1 MKIKGLCG
9 ICPDKCWIEATVE
22 NGKLVKVEP
31 DRESPFGRLCPR
43 GALSDKIVNSD
54 KRILHPLIRVGEK
67 GEGKF
72 RQATWEEALDV
83 AAKGFLDI
91 RDKYGAQALA
101 SYVGTSGREDG
112 TIRAVA
118 GKDACFRHLGSP
130 NDMSCGSTCFTAAN
144 LLTPI
149 TTLGMPQGCIQP
161 DFENADIIVVWGTNL
176 KTNSGPGKL
185 YERVKKAQKRGA
197 YLIVVD
203 PRKQGMGEEADWWI
217 PVIPGTDGALAL
229 AMLKIVVEEERYDKE
244 FVEEYT
250 KGFPE
255 FAEYLKTIT
264 VEQMSEYCGIS
275 EDDIRKL
282 TDKLCSTTKVTLSVY
297 TGIEYQRSAV
307 QNYRAVQ
314 IFWAITGK
322 YDVEGGMYITGM
334 HMPVMPF
341 LDIPDKNQAIGSKE
355 YPFFYR
361 MTGQGQFSELPK
373 AVLEDD
379 PYPVRG
385 LLIVAASP
393 ALTYPDKELWH
404 EVYKKLDFLVVNER
418 FMSEDAM
425 YADVIFPATTYYEN
439 QIPVSSPFFGSKM
452 RNRIV
457 EPVGEAKN
465 DIHILQALAEKM
477 GFGDAYP
484 KTDEETELWMLDGNK
499 ELLEKIKAQPEGSV
513 MPPQIPREYQKY
525 KKGKLRK
532 DGENGFPTPSGKYE
546 ISSTRIEQCGY
557 VGYPIYKDIRGMTE
571 LGKKEDYPLIMTTGA
586 RSPIRFASFGP
597 AIPEI
602 VKREARP
609 MIDIGIEDEKK
620 YGVEDGK
627 WAYVETV
634 FGKQKFCVHICDIAK
649 GCIHVPFG
657 SGGVHMLGDW
667 KNSNINETC
676 SMEYHDELS
685 GFLVYK
691 SMPCKIYAVAE
702 E

>member
-1 MKIKGLCG
+1 MKKKGLCG
-9 ICPDKCWIEATVE
+9 ICPDKCWIEATIE

-31 DRESPFGRLCPR
+31 DRDSQFGRLCPR
-43 GALSDKIVNSD
+43 GALSDKIIYSD
-54 KRILHPLIRVGEK
+54 KRLLHPLIRVGEK

-72 RQATWEEALDV
+72 REATWEEALEV
-83 AAKGFLDI
+83 AAKGFLNI
-91 RDKYGAQALA
+91 RDKYGAKALV

-118 GKDACFRHLGSP
+118 GKNAFFRHLGSP

-149 TTLGMPQGCIQP
+149 TTLGIPQGFIQP
-161 DFENADIIVVWGTNL
+161 DFEHAEIVVVWGTNL
-176 KTNSGPGKL
+176 KTNSGPGRL
-185 YERVKKAQKRGA
+185 YERVKEAKNRGA

-217 PVIPGTDGALAL
+217 PVVPGTDGALAM
-229 AMLKIVVEEERYDKE
+229 AMLKIVVEEGKYDKQ

-250 KGFPE
+250 RGFPE
-255 FAEYLKTIT
+255 LEKYLHTIT
-264 VEQMSEYCGIS
+264 VEQMSKYCGIS
-275 EDDIRKL
+275 ELDIRKL
-282 TDKLCSTTKVTLSVY
+282 TEKLCSTTKATLSVY

-322 YDVEGGMYITGM
+322 CDVEGGMYITGRN
-334 HMPVMPF
+334 MPVMPF
-341 LDIPDKNQAIGSKE
+341 FDIPEKNQAIGSHE

-373 AVLEDD
+373 AVLQDD

-385 LLIVAASP
+385 MLIVAASP
-393 ALTYPDKELWH
+393 ALTYPDKELWY

-439 QIPVSSPFFGSKM
+439 QIPVSSPFFGNKM
-452 RNRIV
+452 RNRIID
-457 EPVGEAKN
+457 PLGEAKN

-484 KTDEETELWMLDGNK
+484 KTDEETELWMVDGNK
-499 ELLEKIKAQPEGSV
+499 ELLEKLKVDSEGYIIAKA
-513 MPPQIPREYQKY
+513 PQREYQKY
-525 KKGKLRK
+525 KSGKLRK
-532 DGENGFPTPSGKYE
+532 DGEKGFPTPSGKFE

-557 VGYPIYKDIRGMTE
+557 VGYPIYKDIREISE
-571 LGKKEDYPLIMTTGA
+571 LGNKEDYPLIMTTGA

-597 AIPEI
+597 SIPEI
-602 VKREARP
+602 VKREKRP
-609 MIDIGIEDEKK
+609 MLDIGAIDAEK
-620 YGVEDGK
+620 YGVKDGEV
-627 WAYVETV
+627 AYIETV
-634 FGKQKFCVHICDIAK
+634 FGRQKFYVHICEIAK

-657 SGGVHMLGDW
+657 SGGVNMLGDW

-676 SMEYHDELS
+676 SMKYHDELS

-691 SMPCKIYAVAE
+691 SMPCKVYPADC
-702 E
+702 